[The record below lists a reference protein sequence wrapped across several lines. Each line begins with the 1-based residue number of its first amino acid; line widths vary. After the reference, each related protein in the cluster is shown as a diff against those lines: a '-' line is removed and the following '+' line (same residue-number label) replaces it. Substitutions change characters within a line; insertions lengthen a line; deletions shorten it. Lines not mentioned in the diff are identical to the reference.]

1 MEEKRILEETKR
13 ELLGEIG
20 ELRRRVV
27 GWKEGERE
35 GERRVRGLEE
45 MVEEKAREVEGL
57 RAEVEGWKGKSVG
70 LSATIKQQEKQLALL

>member
-1 MEEKRILEETKR
+1 VLEEKRILEETKR

-27 GWKEGERE
+27 GWKEGER
-35 GERRVRGLEE
+35 RIRGLEE